1 MYQCNTLKVF
11 FKNFQ
16 VMVLGEFR
24 LKNILF
30 LCIYADFMFLNYPA
44 EGVIQ
49 ITVLQFLNHEI

>member
-1 MYQCNTLKVF
+1 MYQCNILKVF

-16 VMVLGEFR
+16 VMVSGEFR
-24 LKNILF
+24 FKKNPF

-44 EGVIQ
+44 EEVIQ